1 MVVINCIARVINW
14 SISYIKAVRGVVRAL
29 VAIGRIFSGMY
40 LFNKV
45 LGG

>member
-1 MVVINCIARVINW
+1 MVIIDCITSVINW
-14 SISYIKAVRGVVRAL
+14 SISYIKAVKSVVGVLAV
-29 VAIGRIFSGMY
+29 IKRIFSGMY